1 MAGAIIE
8 GDALFEAYKKEQAE
22 LEELVS
28 IQGDCIIIQK
38 GGGYD
43 IFLAECDT
51 HERILAWTIQ
61 LTDKSWMS
69 AQIVNRFVRLAL
81 DTHKLRYPTV

>member
-8 GDALFEAYKKEQAE
+8 GEALFEAYKAEQAE
-22 LEELVS
+22 LDALVS
-28 IQGDCIIIQK
+28 IQGDHITIQK

-43 IFLAECDT
+43 IPLAECDS
-51 HERILAWTIQ
+51 HERIVAWTIQ

-69 AQIVNRFVRLAL
+69 AQIVNRFVKLAL
-81 DTHKLRYPTV
+81 NEHKLGYPAV